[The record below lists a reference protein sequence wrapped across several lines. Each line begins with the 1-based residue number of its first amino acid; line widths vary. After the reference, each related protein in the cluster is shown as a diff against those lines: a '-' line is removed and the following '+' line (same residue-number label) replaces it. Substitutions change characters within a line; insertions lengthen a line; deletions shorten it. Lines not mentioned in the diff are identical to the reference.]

1 MRNTISAGR
10 RHASSLWG
18 KVRCC
23 PPPPAVTGVTAV
35 TGGGSGEV
43 IVTWDPLPPSASVTF
58 YRVYEKKGDG
68 TWWHLAVVTDEALG
82 LLSPGRLGI
91 VDAPDYWPWPTI
103 GVPDPRCYVVSA
115 VSSRGLEGPV
125 SSVVCGSGP

>member
-1 MRNTISAGR
+1 MRHRISAGTKR
-10 RHASSLWG
+10 VTALWG

-23 PPPPAVTGVTAV
+23 PPPPAVTGLTAEP
-35 TGGGSGEV
+35 GGGSGEV
-43 IVTWDPLPPSASVTF
+43 TVTWDPLPPDAGVRF
-58 YRVYEKKGDG
+58 YRVYQRKGEG

-82 LLSPGRLGI
+82 LLAPGRLGV

-103 GVPDPRCYVVSA
+103 GVPEPRCYVVSA

-125 SSVVCGSGP
+125 SSEACGSAP